1 MSFSYA
7 IRLTFRD
14 PRQRAVQAR
23 ELGALCSLHIYYY
36 YILSLIL
43 QCVDLICALGI
54 LPIFLDQLTNTKPSP
69 FCCIPSYPF
78 LYRNRYYTTV
88 KTTDTIV
95 TSNSELVYD
104 SNLGFVCDNAI
115 PVYSPLSMAPWGGST
130 VGPSYENHQY
140 ICKSSSFSVDSSL

>member
-1 MSFSYA
+1 MKELDLSWGWVCLPIQTDMICSCEQGPTNSF
-7 IRLTFRD
+7 
-14 PRQRAVQAR
+14 
-23 ELGALCSLHIYYY
+23 
-36 YILSLIL
+36 
-43 QCVDLICALGI
+43 QCVDTQNHHL
-54 LPIFLDQLTNTKPSP
+54 